1 MIVPNASKC
10 TKNLFYFTC
19 VERSVCLHF
28 PVSSSARMGRCSC
41 PSLGS
46 PCRYKQMWHH
56 LFQLQV
62 ILEINTENVTVIFL
76 FLNYLYI
83 HRRILH

>member
-1 MIVPNASKC
+1 
-10 TKNLFYFTC
+10 
-19 VERSVCLHF
+19 
-28 PVSSSARMGRCSC
+28 MGRHLF

-62 ILEINTENVTVIFL
+62 ILDIKTENLTVIFL
-76 FLNYLYI
+76 FLNYIYI
-83 HRRILH
+83 NRRIFH

>member
-1 MIVPNASKC
+1 
-10 TKNLFYFTC
+10 
-19 VERSVCLHF
+19 
-28 PVSSSARMGRCSC
+28 MGRCSC

-46 PCRYKQMWHH
+46 PCRYRQMWHH